1 MSLVKKIIST
11 LLFITGLLIIII
23 LNPILTYANKT
34 VYGNFTVFHCLTP
47 EKGIFLRLQEV
58 TRLLKTSELY
68 NPNLKLDICL
78 NDGSLY
84 PKLIQKIRGRAFA
97 WGFYKEIVLQGDAHF
112 SQNYVELNGYRWN
125 LTQLLI
131 HEAIHCLQFDKLG
144 VWKTNPVAHIPEW
157 KFEGYPEFIAR
168 QDADQTDL
176 ARNINLLIDIEKRK
190 NNNWISF
197 EDGTGTIIP
206 YYKSQLLIQY
216 CMQIKQ
222 MTYQQILAD
231 ITAEEKIRK
240 EMMNWR
246 AGQRVRR

>member
-1 MSLVKKIIST
+1 MSLTKKIIST
-11 LLFITGLLIIII
+11 LIVISGLLIVII
-23 LNPILTYANKT
+23 LNPILTYANET
-34 VYGNFTVFHCLTP
+34 GYGNFAVFHNLAL
-47 EKGIFLRLQEV
+47 EKETFLRVKEV
-58 TRLLKTSELY
+58 TRLLKTSEFY
-68 NPNLKLDICL
+68 NRNLKLDICL

-97 WGFYKEIVLQGDAHF
+97 FGFYKEIVLQGNAHF

-125 LTQLLI
+125 LTQLLV

-157 KFEGYPEFIAR
+157 KFEGYPEYVAR

-176 ARNINLLIDIEKRK
+176 AKNIDRLIEIEKHES
-190 NNNWISF
+190 NNWISF
-197 EDGTGTIIP
+197 EDGTGTVIP
-206 YYKSQLLIQY
+206 YYKSWLLIQY

-231 ITAEEKIRK
+231 TTAEDIIRK
-240 EMMNWR
+240 EMMNWH
-246 AGQRVRR
+246 AVLGVKH